1 MAASASTSCPSEVS
15 GAAVAAT
22 LSPPRGSAFAC
33 SVGRGILS
41 RPLNRT
47 RGSVR
52 AVGTVAAAAAAD
64 ETLLPTQG
72 ARRCVAWVAVRGSPP
87 RRRRCAC
94 GVPQHSDVA
103 TTRYVTCG
111 TLRRQVKPDEA
122 QRLLSRPHSF
132 AWRAVATTS
141 TCLLTCYDASS
152 FSCAPSVVPSA
163 RGSGGCSPLP
173 RRKPPRV
180 GWGSHQGI
188 TPPPANP
195 RPTPSPLRHYIR
207 QSASVTSTPMSP
219 PQLPTPPPPPAPPSP
234 VPRQWTQIH
243 QRRPA
248 GAPLPPPTRTT
259 RAARRPAVSRRLHRT
274 GAGGP
279 AARCLL
285 IQPRPGTA
293 AKFPLLHRRPQACGG
308 PVRGRPGRARR
319 GPPRRGWRRPCRDAP
334 RAPPPPIAAAPARG
348 PARQR

>member
-1 MAASASTSCPSEVS
+1 MSSRWSPPWWRQPAVAASASTSCPSEVS

-188 TPPPANP
+188 TPPPP
-195 RPTPSPLRHYIR
+195 I
-207 QSASVTSTPMSP
+207 
-219 PQLPTPPPPPAPPSP
+219 
-234 VPRQWTQIH
+234 
-243 QRRPA
+243 
-248 GAPLPPPTRTT
+248 
-259 RAARRPAVSRRLHRT
+259 
-274 GAGGP
+274 
-279 AARCLL
+279 
-285 IQPRPGTA
+285 
-293 AKFPLLHRRPQACGG
+293 
-308 PVRGRPGRARR
+308 
-319 GPPRRGWRRPCRDAP
+319 
-334 RAPPPPIAAAPARG
+334 RAPPPHLSATTYASQPA
-348 PARQR
+348 

>member
-207 QSASVTSTPMSP
+207 QSASVTSTTMSP
-219 PQLPTPPPPPAPPSP
+219 PDSVARRRRRGRGRAVRRRHGGGGPKCRWAAQRQAGGGNARTKRPGAGGQTGRRESPGREGVREGGEGARSAAGGGGSPPP
-234 VPRQWTQIH
+234 
-243 QRRPA
+243 
-248 GAPLPPPTRTT
+248 
-259 RAARRPAVSRRLHRT
+259 RAAR
-274 GAGGP
+274 GAS
-279 AARCLL
+279 
-285 IQPRPGTA
+285 
-293 AKFPLLHRRPQACGG
+293 
-308 PVRGRPGRARR
+308 
-319 GPPRRGWRRPCRDAP
+319 
-334 RAPPPPIAAAPARG
+334 AAPAAWSR
-348 PARQR
+348 PRQRRKELLAASGR